1 MSQQSDAQTPI
12 RSNFTAIVSPRL
24 IDEPGR
30 DLVFFKMY
38 HDPMVAAV
46 ATGLGIILLVSIPA
60 VFTFLLQ
67 LTTRQPKQDT
77 YEDKDGKATPES
89 VTAYSA
95 KLPKT
100 LIVIF
105 AALTC
110 GTGIAT
116 AVLAT
121 LHIGQD
127 GLFLENWLSAGAS
140 VSKYPSPRAA
150 RPGRPLHTYLVFDD
164 PDTN

>member
-1 MSQQSDAQTPI
+1 MH
-12 RSNFTAIVSPRL
+12 
-24 IDEPGR
+24 
-30 DLVFFKMY
+30 
-38 HDPMVAAV
+38 HDPMVVAV

-60 VFTFLLQ
+60 FLTLTLQ
-67 LTTRQPKQDT
+67 LTTRQPKQET

-100 LIVIF
+100 LIALF

-110 GTGIAT
+110 STGIAT

-140 VSKYPSPRAA
+140 VSIMLSYSAFRLGWSLFTLYSRSSILTESCA
-150 RPGRPLHTYLVFDD
+150 
-164 PDTN
+164 

>member
-1 MSQQSDAQTPI
+1 MH
-12 RSNFTAIVSPRL
+12 
-24 IDEPGR
+24 
-30 DLVFFKMY
+30 
-38 HDPMVAAV
+38 HDPLVVAV
-46 ATGLGIILLVSIPA
+46 ATGLGIILLVSTPA
-60 VFTFLLQ
+60 FFTFTSQ
-67 LTTRQPKQDT
+67 LTTRQPKQET

-95 KLPKT
+95 RLPKT
-100 LIVIF
+100 LIVLF

-110 GTGIAT
+110 STGIAT

-140 VSKYPSPRAA
+140 VSKTASPLATRLGCALYTLNSRSSILTESCA
-150 RPGRPLHTYLVFDD
+150 
-164 PDTN
+164 

>member
-1 MSQQSDAQTPI
+1 
-12 RSNFTAIVSPRL
+12 
-24 IDEPGR
+24 
-30 DLVFFKMY
+30 
-38 HDPMVAAV
+38 MVVAV

-60 VFTFLLQ
+60 VFTFISQ
-67 LTTRQPKQDT
+67 LTTRQPKQT
-77 YEDKDGKATPES
+77 SYEDEDGKATLAS

-100 LIVIF
+100 LIVLF

-110 GTGIAT
+110 STGVAT

-121 LHIGQD
+121 LHIGRD

-140 VSKYPSPRAA
+140 VSKM
-150 RPGRPLHTYLVFDD
+150 RPL
-164 PDTN
+164 

>member
-1 MSQQSDAQTPI
+1 
-12 RSNFTAIVSPRL
+12 
-24 IDEPGR
+24 
-30 DLVFFKMY
+30 
-38 HDPMVAAV
+38 MVVAV

-60 VFTFLLQ
+60 VFTFILQ

-77 YEDKDGKATPES
+77 YQDKDGKATPES
-89 VTAYSA
+89 VAAYSA

-100 LIVIF
+100 FIVFF

-110 GTGIAT
+110 TTGIAT

-140 VSKYPSPRAA
+140 VSKIASLLATRPA
-150 RPGRPLHTYLVFDD
+150 RPLCTSCSKRPFKTD
-164 PDTN
+164 